1 MLEPMPFDTVV
12 VQGPIRL
19 ADAWCCLDCEVL
31 FTSLERCPRCA
42 GSAIWP
48 VAAWVSPAL
57 PHLASPPPRRVVPG
71 DHACQNPYYAIRPA
85 DGE

>member
-1 MLEPMPFDTVV
+1 MREPRPFDTAV
-12 VQGPIRL
+12 VQEPMRL

-57 PHLASPPPRRVVPG
+57 PHVCGAPTPAGAPPRS
-71 DHACQNPYYAIRPA
+71 APA
-85 DGE
+85 AEGAKTAP

>member
-1 MLEPMPFDTVV
+1 MREPLPSDPMVF
-12 VQGPIRL
+12 QGPMRL

-31 FTSLERCPRCA
+31 FTCLECCPSCA

-57 PHLASPPPRRVVPG
+57 PHLS
-71 DHACQNPYYAIRPA
+71 DPA
-85 DGE
+85 AEDAKPAA